1 MRRQSV
7 QKEKKQFLAM
17 QIMKRQLNRIYAMLA
32 AMLITVES
40 FALPASDYTGKSVLA
55 EGRWVKISV
64 VTSGIYQITHSE
76 LQSWGFNPS
85 KVKIYGYGGEMLSEK
100 FSDPYIDDLPQIPV
114 LRTGDRILFYAQG
127 TVLWENSGNGFTHT
141 QNCYATAGYYFI
153 TENDEPVATI
163 QQKDDN
169 AARQATTT
177 TLFDDY
183 ALYENE
189 LYNIGNM
196 GRNLYGEDFV
206 YTTTRDFT
214 FDIPGISG
222 DVTMQVDFVAKL
234 ATSAKLTIK
243 HNGTDLTAGDA
254 NNISAFGSSDD
265 WYYTAGKL
273 TTIKKTFTPDPSAP
287 DVITLQLKATSP
299 VTARLDYIKLQMKR
313 ELKLYGGAVKFRSLN
328 ASNSYIR
335 YNIDVTGYNNVHI
348 WDVSEHHSPVEINA
362 AREGNTLSFTPQT
375 LGVHEYAAFDENVQY
390 PSPAY
395 IGEVANQNLHGLERA
410 DLVIICPSQF
420 YSQAKRLAEFHLE
433 HDNIS
438 SIIVSPEL
446 IYNEF
451 SSGKP
456 DATAYRRFM
465 KMFYDRAESAG
476 DATLYPRYLLLFGD
490 GSCDNRHIT
499 EQWKGYNYP
508 FLLTFQSKESLDER
522 SGYVTDDYFAFLKD
536 SDGTNLLSDKP
547 VIGVG
552 RFPVRTVT
560 EATVAV
566 DKLIN
571 YSTSSDYGIW
581 KNDICLVADDGNASE
596 HMKQC
601 DDLADIINTGHPE
614 FLPSKIY
621 IDAYTKQGASSGGTY
636 PEAKE
641 DMLRQLD
648 NGVLILNY
656 VGHGSANGW
665 TDEKM
670 LTMQDIKKMYLKR
683 LPLFITATCD
693 FSRFDALTNSGG
705 EELFLNSKGGGIALI
720 STSRVVY
727 ISKNGTYNKMLITH
741 IFDRDE
747 NGERY
752 RLGDAMRLSK
762 SAVTDYY
769 GSDMNKL
776 NFILL
781 GDPALQLAFPGYK
794 IKVTEINGKAVTGNP
809 EDIEMQARAEITVKG
824 IILDEEGNKDETFNG
839 TIEQRLYD
847 SETEITTH
855 GNGDAGEPYTFKRR
869 TNKLYSG
876 SDKVEN
882 GEFTFTFKMPKELNY
897 TDEPGLLNMYAYDTS
912 RGIEAHGTSQ
922 DFIVNGMD
930 TEAEADTEG
939 PTIES
944 FYLNTSAFSYGATIN
959 ETPVF
964 FAQVYDKSGINVS
977 GIGLGHDMTIKIDN
991 SSAMEYVVNDYF
1003 TSSPGDFGR
1012 GTVQYQL
1019 PALSAGEHTLTFKV
1033 WDTEGNSSEKSTM
1046 FKVDTGQEP
1055 DIIML
1060 YTDKNPVKEQANF
1073 YIRHDR
1079 PDMIMDV
1086 KITVYDLTGTQL
1098 WSTQAESVSDKWTTE
1113 PVTWNLTDASGKRVP
1128 PGIYIYKA
1136 EANTEGSRI
1145 SSESKKIVVLAQ

>member
-1 MRRQSV
+1 
-7 QKEKKQFLAM
+7 
-17 QIMKRQLNRIYAMLA
+17 MLFA
-32 AMLITVES
+32 LKGL
-40 FALPASDYTGKSVLA
+40 ALPASDYTEKSVLA
-55 EGRWVKISV
+55 EGRWVKLGI
-64 VTSGIYQITHSE
+64 TESGIYQISYTD
-76 LQSWGFNPS
+76 LQSWGFNPE
-85 KVKIYGYGGEMLSEK
+85 KVKVYGYGGALLSEK
-100 FSDPYIDDLPQIPV
+100 FSDPYIDDLPDIPI
-114 LRTGDRILFYAQG
+114 LRSNSRILFYAQG
-127 TVLWENSGNGFTHT
+127 TVSWQTSGDKFLHT

-153 TENDEPVATI
+153 TENDGSDTQMQQEEDNISKPATSI
-163 QQKDDN
+163 
-169 AARQATTT
+169 

-196 GRNLYGEDFV
+196 GRNLYGEDFI
-206 YTTTRDFT
+206 YTTSRDFS

-222 DVTMQVDFVAKL
+222 DVSMQVDFVSKL

-254 NNISAFGSSDD
+254 NNIAAFGGSDD

-273 TTIKKTFTPDPSAP
+273 TSITKSFTPDPSSA
-287 DVITLQLKATSP
+287 DVITLQLKASSP
-299 VTARLDYIKLQMKR
+299 VVARLDYIKLQMER
-313 ELKLYGGAVKFRSLN
+313 ELKLYGGKVQFRSLD
-328 ASNSYIR
+328 AATGYMR
-335 YNIDVTGYNNVHI
+335 YNIDVTGYGSVHV
-348 WDVSEHHSPVEINA
+348 WDVSEHHAPVEISA
-362 AREGNTLSFTPQT
+362 TLTENTLSFTPNA
-375 LGVHEYAAFDENVQY
+375 LGVREYVAFDENVQF
-390 PSPAY
+390 PSPSY
-395 IGEVANQNLHGLERA
+395 VGEVANQNLHGLERA

-438 SIIVSPEL
+438 SMIVSPEL

-465 KMFYDRAESAG
+465 KMFYDRAESSG
-476 DATLYPRYLLLFGD
+476 DKSLYPRYLLLFGD

-522 SGYVTDDYFAFLKD
+522 SGYLTDDYFAFLKD

-552 RFPVRTVT
+552 RFPVRTVA

-601 DDLADIINTGHPE
+601 DNLAEIINTGHPE

-641 DMLRQLD
+641 DMLTQLD
-648 NGVLILNY
+648 KGVLILNY

-665 TDEKM
+665 TDEKL
-670 LTMQDIKKMYLKR
+670 LTMQDIKKLYIKR

-693 FSRFDALTNSGG
+693 FSRFDALSNSGG

-720 STSRVVY
+720 STSRVAY
-727 ISKNGTYNKMLITH
+727 ISKNGTFNSMLITH

-781 GDPALQLAFPGYK
+781 GDPAMQLAFPSYK
-794 IKVTEINGKAVTGNP
+794 VKVTEINGKAVTGNP

-824 IILDEEGNKDETFNG
+824 VILDEEGNKDKSFNG

-855 GNGDAGEPYTFKRR
+855 GNGDGGEPYTFKRR

-882 GEFTFTFKMPKELNY
+882 GEFSFTFKMPKELNY
-897 TDEPGLLNMYAYDTS
+897 TDEAGLLNMYAYDTS
-912 RGIEAHGTSQ
+912 RGIEAQGTSQ

-939 PTIES
+939 PSIEF
-944 FYLNTSAFSYGATIN
+944 FYLNTPSYSYGATIN

-964 FAQVYDKSGINVS
+964 FAQVFDESGINVS
-977 GIGLGHDMTIKIDN
+977 GIGLGHDMTIKIDG
-991 SSAMEYVVNDYF
+991 SSNMEYVINDYF
-1003 TSSPGDFGR
+1003 QSSPGDFGR

-1019 PALSAGEHTLTFKV
+1019 PELSAGEHTLTFKV

-1046 FKVDTGQEP
+1046 FVVDSGQEP

-1060 YTDKNPVKEQANF
+1060 YTDKNPVKDMANF

-1079 PDMIMDV
+1079 PDMLMDV
-1086 KITVYDLTGTQL
+1086 KIIIYDLTGTPL
-1098 WSTQAESVSDKWTTE
+1098 WSTQTENVSDMWTTE
-1113 PVTWNLTDASGKRVP
+1113 PVSWDLTDSSGKRVS

-1145 SSESKKIVVLAQ
+1145 SSDSKKLVVLAQ

>member
-1 MRRQSV
+1 
-7 QKEKKQFLAM
+7 
-17 QIMKRQLNRIYAMLA
+17 MKGLLNRIPVTIA
-32 AMLITVES
+32 AMLITIKS
-40 FALPASDYTGKSVLA
+40 FALPASAYTDYSVLS

-64 VTSGIYQITHSE
+64 TASGIHQISNTD
-76 LQSWGFNPS
+76 LQSWGFTPS
-85 KVKIYGYGGEMLSEK
+85 KVKIYGYGGAMLPER
-100 FSDPYIDDLPQIPV
+100 FSDTYIDDLPEIPV
-114 LRTGDRILFYAQG
+114 LRTSSRILFYAQG
-127 TVLWENSGNGFTHT
+127 TVEWEATAGKFEHT

-153 TENDEPVATI
+153 TENDLPAVTI
-163 QQKDDN
+163 QQVEDN
-169 AARQATTT
+169 TGRTAEDLTY
-177 TLFDDY
+177 FDDY
-183 ALYENE
+183 ALHESE

-214 FDIPGISG
+214 FDIPGITG
-222 DVTMQVDFVAKL
+222 DVTMQVDFVTKL
-234 ATSAKLTIK
+234 STSAKLTIK

-254 NNISAFGSSDD
+254 NNIPAFGSSDD

-273 TTIKKTFTPDPSAP
+273 AKITKTFTPDATDP

-299 VTARLDYIKLQMKR
+299 VVARLDYIKLQMKR
-313 ELKLYGGAVKFRSLN
+313 QLKLYSGKVQFRSLN
-328 ASNSYIR
+328 AMSAYKR
-335 YNIDVTGYNNVHI
+335 YNIDVTGYGAVHI
-348 WDVSEHHSPVEINA
+348 WDVTEHWAPVEINA
-362 AREGNTLSFTPQT
+362 TRTENTLSFTPAT
-375 LGVHEYAAFDENVQY
+375 IGVREYVAFDETAQY
-390 PSPAY
+390 PTPTY
-395 IGEVANQNLHGLERA
+395 TGEVSNQNLHGLERA
-410 DLVIICPSQF
+410 DLVIISPSQF

-433 HDNIS
+433 HDGIS
-438 SIIVSPEL
+438 SMIVSPEL

-451 SSGKP
+451 ASGKP

-522 SGYVTDDYFAFLKD
+522 SGYVTDDYFSFLKD
-536 SDGTNLLSDKP
+536 SDGANLLSDKP

-552 RFPVRTVT
+552 RFPVRTLT

-581 KNDICLVADDGNASE
+581 KNDICLVADDGNSSE

-601 DDLADIINTGHPE
+601 DDLAEIINTGHPE

-641 DMLRQLD
+641 DMLTQLER
-648 NGVLILNY
+648 GVLILNY

-665 TDEKM
+665 TDEKI

-720 STSRVVY
+720 STSRVVT
-727 ISKNGTYNKMLITH
+727 ISKNGSYNKMLITH

-747 NGERY
+747 NGDRY
-752 RLGDAMRLSK
+752 RLGDVMRLSK
-762 SAVTDYY
+762 CAVTEYY
-769 GSDMNKL
+769 GSDLNKL

-781 GDPALQLAFPGYK
+781 GDPAMQLAFPSYK
-794 IKVTEINGKAVTGNP
+794 IKVTEINGKAITGNP

-824 IILDEEGNKDETFNG
+824 IILDEDGNRDEEFNG

-855 GNGDAGEPYTFKRR
+855 GNGDGGEPYTFKRR

-876 SDKVEN
+876 TDKVEN

-897 TDEPGLLNMYAYDTS
+897 TDEPGLLNLYAYDTS
-912 RGIEAHGTSQ
+912 RGIEAQGTSK
-922 DFIVNGMD
+922 DFTVNGMD

-944 FYLNTSAFSYGATIN
+944 FYLNTPSYSYGSTIN

-977 GIGLGHDMTIKIDN
+977 GIGLGHDMTIKIDG
-991 SSAMEYVVNDYF
+991 SSDKEYVINDYF
-1003 TSSPGDFGR
+1003 TSTPGDFGR

-1019 PALSAGEHTLTFKV
+1019 PTLTAGQHTLTFKV

-1046 FKVDTGQEP
+1046 FTVETGQEP
-1055 DIIML
+1055 CIITL
-1060 YTDKNPVKEQANF
+1060 YTDKNPVRDQASF

-1079 PDMIMDV
+1079 PDMLMDI

-1098 WSTQAESVSDKWTTE
+1098 WSTQAESISDMWTTE
-1113 PVTWNLTDASGKRVP
+1113 PVTWDLTDTSGKRVP

-1136 EANTEGSRI
+1136 EASTEGSRA
-1145 SSESKKIVVLAQ
+1145 SSQSKKIVVLAQ